1 MRLTLIAL
9 LLAGVAGCGSESADN
24 SQRPVEEPKPETENG
39 GDEEPESKIEATL
52 KAAEKGVPLR
62 SLVRGRST
70 HE

>member
-1 MRLTLIAL
+1 M
-9 LLAGVAGCGSESADN
+9 LLAGVVGCVPMPAHN
-24 SQRPVEEPKPETENG
+24 PVRPVEEPKPETENG